1 MPLEVKQLNAYIFS
15 DNLLLLINIF
25 GHILVFMKRTCLNEK
40 IMQDVLGVKT
50 SFYVQ

>member
-1 MPLEVKQLNAYIFS
+1 MYAIGSEAIKCVIFFP
-15 DNLLLLINIF
+15 DNLLINIF